1 MDKRVIEQK
10 LNGLTLTN
18 GMKAS
23 DYVIGLPEE
32 HQEVATQAILNVS
45 AKGWPLNNM
54 EITREGRKLNRERL
68 GIK

>member
-1 MDKRVIEQK
+1 MDKKVIEQK

-23 DYVIGLPEE
+23 DYVISLPEE

-45 AKGWPLNNM
+45 AKGWPLNNIA
-54 EITREGRKLNRERL
+54 ITSEARELNRKRL